1 MAEAIDDTPNVARK
15 GASIPVGQRIVRA
28 QRYRARIVG
37 FLKILFPT
45 IAVALTLAVVGWP
58 LLEESQRDGLGFT
71 QAERDAARD
80 IQITNAV
87 YTSVQNG
94 NSPYTV
100 TAKNAKQHDPDIPI
114 IDLTDPKADITWAD
128 QTWYAVTAPTGRMN
142 QDTNTLDLW
151 GGVNLFQDQGYE
163 FHTER
168 MMLNFDQK
176 SGYSLTPV
184 EGQGP
189 DIYVSAEGI
198 RVYNMGERIELLG
211 KTKLI
216 LRPTERGS

>member
-1 MAEAIDDTPNVARK
+1 MAAAIDETPNLPPK
-15 GASIPVGQRIVRA
+15 GASIPVGQRAIRA
-28 QRYRARIVG
+28 ERYRARIVS

-45 IAVALTLAVVGWP
+45 VAIALTAAVVVWP
-58 LLEESQRDGLGFT
+58 LLEESQRDGIGFT
-71 QAERDAARD
+71 DAEREAARD

-87 YTSVQNG
+87 YSSVEDG
-94 NSPYTV
+94 KSPYTI
-100 TAKNAKQHDPDIPI
+100 TAKTARQQDPDVPI

-128 QTWYAVTAPTGRMN
+128 QAWYALTAPTGRMN
-142 QDTNTLDLW
+142 QETNTLDLW
-151 GGVNLFQDQGYE
+151 GGVSLFQDRGYE
-163 FHTER
+163 FRTER
-168 MMLNFDQK
+168 LMLNFNQK

-211 KTKLI
+211 KSKLI
-216 LRPTERGS
+216 LRPSERGS